1 MEQLFY
7 QPDLDQGADYLNEE
21 ESKHCIKVLR
31 KKSGEPFLLTDGK
44 GSYYEAII
52 TDANP
57 RKCTFHITR
66 TYAEP
71 SRNFHIHLAISPTK
85 NPDRL
90 EWMVEKCVEIGID
103 KITFINCDNT
113 ERPWLKTDRLKKVA
127 LSALKQSLRATLP
140 DLSDL
145 ISFQEFMQL
154 NSGTDQRFIAYVDSS
169 NPEHLMKKAEK
180 GSNYLVLIGP
190 EGDFSLP
197 ELEFAQRNGFQKVS
211 LGKSRLRTETAG
223 VVACC
228 LLNALQL

>member
-44 GSYYEAII
+44 GSYYETII
-52 TDANP
+52 SDANP

-66 TYAEP
+66 KYAEP
-71 SRNFHIHLAISPTK
+71 TRNFHIHLAISPTK

-113 ERPWLKTDRLKKVA
+113 ERPWLKTERLKKVA
-127 LSALKQSLRATLP
+127 LSAMKQSQRATLP
-140 DLSDL
+140 ELSDL
-145 ISFQEFMQL
+145 IPFQEFMQL
-154 NSGTDQRFIAYVDSS
+154 SRGTDQRFIAHVDQS
-169 NPEHLMKKAEK
+169 NPDHIYKKAEK
-180 GSNYLVLIGP
+180 GRNYLVLIGP
-190 EGDFSLP
+190 EGDFSP
-197 ELEFAQRNGFQKVS
+197 SELALSQQNDFQKVS
-211 LGKSRLRTETAG
+211 LGPNRLRTETAG
-223 VVACC
+223 LFACSI
-228 LLNALQL
+228 LNLINA

>member
-31 KKSGEPFLLTDGK
+31 KKNGEPFLLTDGK

-71 SRNFHIHLAISPTK
+71 SRNFHIQLAISPTK

-127 LSALKQSLRATLP
+127 ISAMKQSLRATLP

-145 ISFQEFMQL
+145 IPFQEFMQL
-154 NSGTDQRFIAYVDSS
+154 NSGTEQRFIAYVDQS
-169 NPEHLMKKAEK
+169 NPDHLYNKAEK
-180 GSNYLVLIGP
+180 GHNYVVLIGP
-190 EGDFSLP
+190 EGDFSP
-197 ELEFAQRNGFQKVS
+197 SELTLSQQNDFQKVS
-211 LGKSRLRTETAG
+211 LGPNRLRTETAG
-223 VVACC
+223 LFACSI
-228 LLNALQL
+228 LNLINA

>member
-7 QPDLDQGADYLNEE
+7 QPDLDQGAYYLNEE

-44 GSYYEAII
+44 GSYYEAVI

-57 RKCTFHITR
+57 RKCTFHVTR

-127 LSALKQSLRATLP
+127 LSAMKQSQRATLP
-140 DLSDL
+140 DLSEL
-145 ISFQEFMQL
+145 IPFQEFMQT
-154 NSGTDQRFIAYVDSS
+154 NSGNAQRFIAYVDQS
-169 NPEHLMKKAEK
+169 NPDHLYMKAEK
-180 GSNYLVLIGP
+180 GRHYIVLIGP
-190 EGDFSLP
+190 EGDFSQS
-197 ELEFAQRNGFQKVS
+197 ELELSQQNDFQKVS
-211 LGKSRLRTETAG
+211 LGSNRLRTETAG
-223 VVACC
+223 LFACSI
-228 LLNALQL
+228 LNLINA